1 MASSDDSFAWSD
13 ASKDSDDM
21 DVNKKDET
29 EESGISYKKSLQEKL
44 FKDEEQEPKKK
55 SKKRKHEETATINES
70 EEEKP
75 KPIKSES
82 ESDFDAPKKKKKK
95 KSKDDS
101 NINESQQSNN
111 SDDSY
116 LNYLVKQEQTS
127 FAEPAPV
134 KSKKKKRHK
143 RDSEMVTS
151 EELDNHN
158 HDKSTDKNDIEN
170 GVKEEIESK
179 KKKNKKSKH
188 EANTSTDDFEPS
200 DDNLKPKKK
209 LKKKK
214 QENIINSTSYDKS
227 EIPQISQ
234 IEDISAIDSSTLVNN
249 YLDDD
254 QSKVNVDE
262 NDMSQEIESNTS
274 TCPDTSSSNKVKKS
288 HTIADR
294 LRFEEEDS
302 VDYTLK
308 ENVDDTKLSKNLKK
322 FIESNSNLSIVKA
335 SAEKGTMLTP
345 NDEIWIIKAPHDLN
359 VQDFAGINMKIGGRN
374 KLKIN
379 GQTYDLVSDDSIEKA
394 PILMCDKN
402 KIYIPHVPINSIIN
416 VQKRIP
422 KAHIPEE
429 NVMVNY
435 QPNFIPLPETKCRH
449 PLFGVNY
456 RKATKIAPSV
466 AERLKDTV
474 VSSPVNDER
483 VKKKK
488 HKKEKRK
495 LELESESEMKPLDE
509 EASVI
514 SSKKKRKRK
523 SSIKEE
529 PVTKKAKYVN
539 NEDTGDVWESE
550 QAIEKNLFDF

>member
-1 MASSDDSFAWSD
+1 MF
-13 ASKDSDDM
+13 
-21 DVNKKDET
+21 NDE
-29 EESGISYKKSLQEKL
+29 Q
-44 FKDEEQEPKKK
+44 QEPKKK

-75 KPIKSES
+75 KRIKSEP

-95 KSKDDS
+95 KSKEDS
-101 NINESQQSNN
+101 NINESQLSNN

-116 LNYLVKQEQTS
+116 LNYLVKKEQNS

-143 RDSEMVTS
+143 RDSETVTS
-151 EELDNHN
+151 EELDDQN
-158 HDKSTDKNDIEN
+158 HDISTEENHIEN
-170 GVKEEIESK
+170 GVKEEIKSK
-179 KKKNKKSKH
+179 KKKNKKNKH
-188 EANTSTDDFEPS
+188 EANTSTDDCEPDDKIES
-200 DDNLKPKKK
+200 DDNFKAKKK

-254 QSKVNVDE
+254 QSKVNVDV
-262 NDMSQEIESNTS
+262 NDMSQDIEPNTS
-274 TCPDTSSSNKVKKS
+274 PHPDTSNSNKVNKS
-288 HTIADR
+288 HKIADR
-294 LRFEEEDS
+294 LRFEDEDS

-308 ENVDDTKLSKNLKK
+308 ENVDDTKSSKNLKK
-322 FIESNSNLSIVKA
+322 FIESNSNFSIVKA

-359 VQDFAGINMKIGGRN
+359 VQDFAGINMKIGERN

-379 GQTYDLVSDDSIEKA
+379 GQTYDLVSDDSIKKA

-402 KIYIPHVPINSIIN
+402 KINIPHVPINSVIN
-416 VQKRIP
+416 VHKRIP

-429 NVMVNY
+429 NIMVNH

-514 SSKKKRKRK
+514 APKKKRKRK